1 MFTVTTFHLSNDTT
15 RADPALGPSEL
26 GVLTAEEFAALLT
39 RFSRLD
45 RVQNHEADPHLLVT
59 AAAGRFLIRT
69 GQGKLFLYNAR
80 DTTEPYSELGATE
93 LVALLDRPV
102 TSAPFPDI
110 VPEPVPTKSA
120 PRYGIAGA
128 ILAAGLALN
137 GYTLYAAFYTESVN
151 KKPAVTLLTDSNEL
165 AARARE
171 AVGAYSTGSQP
182 GDRVI
187 TITSDGKIRFSEIG
201 ANESLATTDTF
212 KLGRHDNKF
221 CLLTPESDL
230 VDFAN
235 PDTLVYYRDTYR
247 RNTR

>member
-1 MFTVTTFHLSNDTT
+1 MFTVTTVHLSSDTT
-15 RADPALGPSEL
+15 RADAALGAAEL
-26 GVLTAEEFAALLT
+26 GVLTAEEFAALLA

-45 RVQNHEADPHLLVT
+45 PVQNHEAEPHLLVT

-80 DTTEPYSELGATE
+80 DTTQPYSELGAAE

-102 TSAPFPDI
+102 TSAPFPDTT
-110 VPEPVPTKSA
+110 PEPATTKPSS
-120 PRYGIAGA
+120 RYGIAGA

-151 KKPAVTLLTDSNEL
+151 KKPAVTLLTEANEL
-165 AARARE
+165 TARARE
-171 AVGAYSTGSQP
+171 AVGTYSTGSQP

-187 TITSDGKIRFSEIG
+187 TITADGKIRFSEIG
-201 ANESLATTDTF
+201 AKEGIANNDTF
-212 KLGRHDNKF
+212 KLGRHDNQF
-221 CLLTPESDL
+221 CLLTPESGV